1 MPKNE
6 ISKLKLPQNFSKK
19 YFLFFPKPSDF
30 KPCQAVF
37 MKEVTVMNKMTI
49 SVSRKPNKKAALNAK
64 ELTIREKF
72 FRMLFGPQRKVMV
85 LVPGDQMDLITIQRK
100 GD

>member
-1 MPKNE
+1 
-6 ISKLKLPQNFSKK
+6 
-19 YFLFFPKPSDF
+19 
-30 KPCQAVF
+30 

-85 LVPGDQMDLITIQRK
+85 LVPGDQMDLITIQRRQNTKRTDYCAYLRNMGTGLLTDK
-100 GD
+100 GAI